1 MTRIRDGEGDAVLV
15 GNGGKNPKGKR
26 RDEFEVMVTKLRR
39 NG

>member
-15 GNGGKNPKGKR
+15 GNGVKNPKGKQQ
-26 RDEFEVMVTKLRR
+26 DELEVIGTKLRK